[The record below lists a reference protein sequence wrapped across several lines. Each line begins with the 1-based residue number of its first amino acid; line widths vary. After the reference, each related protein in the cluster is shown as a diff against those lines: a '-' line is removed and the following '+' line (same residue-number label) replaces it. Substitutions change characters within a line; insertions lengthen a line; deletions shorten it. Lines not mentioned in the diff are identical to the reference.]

1 MQDNARTKQVL
12 QLFAMTKFPE
22 RTLQVL
28 LFASLREQ
36 AGWDEQCVLLPDQD
50 VVTAEDIWHQLNLGP
65 RPASVQISI
74 NQRLVNAIT
83 PVQIGDEVAFLPPF
97 TGG

>member
-12 QLFAMTKFPE
+12 QVFAMTKSPE

-28 LFASLREQ
+28 LFASLRDQ
-36 AGWDEQCVLLPDQD
+36 AGWDEQCVYLPDQD
-50 VVTAEDIWHQLNLGP
+50 VVTAEDIWHQLELGP
-65 RPASVQISI
+65 RPLSVQIAI
-74 NQRLVNAIT
+74 NQQLVSPLT

>member
-12 QLFAMTKFPE
+12 QLFVMTESPE

-28 LFASLREQ
+28 LFASLRDQ
-36 AGWDEQCVLLPDQD
+36 AGWGEQCVLFPDQD

-74 NQRLVNAIT
+74 NQRLVNAFAH
-83 PVQIGDEVAFLPPF
+83 VQIGDEVAFLPPF

>member
-1 MQDNARTKQVL
+1 MQDNARTNQDL
-12 QLFAMTKFPE
+12 QLFAMTKSPE

-28 LFASLREQ
+28 LFASLRDQ
-36 AGWDEQCVLLPDQD
+36 AGWDEQCILLPDKD
-50 VVTAEDIWHQLNLGP
+50 VVTADDIWHQLKLGP
-65 RPASVQISI
+65 RPASVQIFI
-74 NQRLVNAIT
+74 NQRLVNSLT

>member
-12 QLFAMTKFPE
+12 QVFAMTKSPQ

-28 LFASLREQ
+28 LFASLRDQ

-74 NQRLVNAIT
+74 NQQLVNALT
-83 PVQIGDEVAFLPPF
+83 PVQKGDEVAFLPPF

>member
-1 MQDNARTKQVL
+1 
-12 QLFAMTKFPE
+12 
-22 RTLQVL
+22 
-28 LFASLREQ
+28 
-36 AGWDEQCVLLPDQD
+36 LLPDKD
-50 VVTAEDIWHQLNLGP
+50 VVTADDIWHQLKLGP

-74 NQRLVNAIT
+74 NQRLVNSLT

>member
-1 MQDNARTKQVL
+1 
-12 QLFAMTKFPE
+12 MTKSPE

-28 LFASLREQ
+28 LFASLRDQ
-36 AGWDEQCVLLPDQD
+36 AGWDEQCVFLPDKD
-50 VVTAEDIWHQLNLGP
+50 VVTAEDIWDQLKLGP

-74 NQRLVNAIT
+74 NQRLVSSLT

>member
-12 QLFAMTKFPE
+12 QVFAMTKSPE

-28 LFASLREQ
+28 LFASLRDQ

-65 RPASVQISI
+65 RPVSVQISI
-74 NQRLVNAIT
+74 NQRLVNALT
-83 PVQIGDEVAFLPPF
+83 PVQTGDEVAFLPPF

>member
-12 QLFAMTKFPE
+12 QVFAMTKSPE

-28 LFASLREQ
+28 LFASLRDQ
-36 AGWDEQCVLLPDQD
+36 AGWDEQCILLPDKD
-50 VVTAEDIWHQLNLGP
+50 VVTADDIWHQLKLGP

-74 NQRLVNAIT
+74 NQRLVNALT

>member
-1 MQDNARTKQVL
+1 MQDDARTNQDL
-12 QLFAMTKFPE
+12 QLFAMTKSPE

-28 LFASLREQ
+28 LFASLRDQ
-36 AGWDEQCVLLPDQD
+36 AGWDEQCILLPDKD
-50 VVTAEDIWHQLNLGP
+50 VVTADDIWHQLKLGP
-65 RPASVQISI
+65 RPASVQIYI
-74 NQRLVNAIT
+74 NQRLVNSLT

>member
-12 QLFAMTKFPE
+12 QLFVMTESPV
-22 RTLQVL
+22 RTLKVL
-28 LFASLREQ
+28 LFASLRDQ
-36 AGWDEQCVLLPDQD
+36 AGWDEQCILLPDKD
-50 VVTAEDIWHQLNLGP
+50 VVTADDIWHQLKLGP
-65 RPASVQISI
+65 RHASVQISI
-74 NQRLVNAIT
+74 NQRLVNSLT

>member
-1 MQDNARTKQVL
+1 M
-12 QLFAMTKFPE
+12 FAMTKSPQ

-28 LFASLREQ
+28 LFASLRDQ

-50 VVTAEDIWHQLNLGP
+50 VVTAEDIWHQLKLGP
-65 RPASVQISI
+65 RPLSVQIAI
-74 NQRLVNAIT
+74 NQQLVSPLT

>member
-1 MQDNARTKQVL
+1 MQDDARTNQDP
-12 QLFAMTKFPE
+12 QLFAMTKSPE
-22 RTLQVL
+22 RTLHVL
-28 LFASLREQ
+28 LFASLRDQ
-36 AGWDEQCVLLPDQD
+36 AGWDEQCILLPDKD
-50 VVTAEDIWHQLNLGP
+50 VVTADDIWHQLKLGP

-74 NQRLVNAIT
+74 NQRLVNSLT

>member
-12 QLFAMTKFPE
+12 QVFAMTKSPE

-28 LFASLREQ
+28 LFASLRDQ
-36 AGWDEQCVLLPDQD
+36 AGWNEQCILLPDQD
-50 VVTAEDIWHQLNLGP
+50 VVTAEDIWHQLKLGP
-65 RPASVQISI
+65 RPPSVQISI
-74 NQRLVNAIT
+74 NQQLVNSLT
-83 PVQIGDEVAFLPPF
+83 PVQVGDEVAFLPPF

>member
-12 QLFAMTKFPE
+12 QVFAMTKSPE

-28 LFASLREQ
+28 LFASLRDQ
-36 AGWDEQCVLLPDQD
+36 AGWDEQCILLPDQN

-74 NQRLVNAIT
+74 NQRLVNALT

>member
-1 MQDNARTKQVL
+1 MQDDARTNQDL
-12 QLFAMTKFPE
+12 QLFAMTKSPE

-28 LFASLREQ
+28 LFASLRDQ
-36 AGWDEQCVLLPDQD
+36 AGWDEQCILLPDKD
-50 VVTAEDIWHQLNLGP
+50 VVTADDIWHQLKLGP

-74 NQRLVNAIT
+74 NQRLVTSLT

>member
-12 QLFAMTKFPE
+12 QVFAMTKSPE

-28 LFASLREQ
+28 LFASLRDQ

-74 NQRLVNAIT
+74 NQQLVNALT
-83 PVQIGDEVAFLPPF
+83 PVQNGDEVAFLPPF

>member
-12 QLFAMTKFPE
+12 QVFAMTKSPE

-28 LFASLREQ
+28 LFASLRDQ
-36 AGWDEQCVLLPDQD
+36 AGWDEQCVYLPDQD
-50 VVTAEDIWHQLNLGP
+50 VVTAEDIWHQLKLGP
-65 RPASVQISI
+65 RPASVLVSI
-74 NQRLVNAIT
+74 NQRLVSSLT

>member
-12 QLFAMTKFPE
+12 QVFAMTKSPE

-28 LFASLREQ
+28 LFASLRDQ

-65 RPASVQISI
+65 RPTSVQISI
-74 NQRLVNAIT
+74 NQRLVNALT

>member
-12 QLFAMTKFPE
+12 QVFAMTKSPE

-28 LFASLREQ
+28 LFASLRDQ

-65 RPASVQISI
+65 RPASVQKSI
-74 NQRLVNAIT
+74 NQRLVNALT
-83 PVQIGDEVAFLPPF
+83 PVQKADEVAILPPF

>member
-12 QLFAMTKFPE
+12 QVFAMTKSPE

-28 LFASLREQ
+28 LFASLRDQ

-50 VVTAEDIWHQLNLGP
+50 VVTAEDIWHQLKLGP

-74 NQRLVNAIT
+74 NQRLMNALT

>member
-12 QLFAMTKFPE
+12 QVFAMTKSPE

-28 LFASLREQ
+28 LFASLRDQ
-36 AGWDEQCVLLPDQD
+36 AGWDKQCVLLPDQD

-74 NQRLVNAIT
+74 NQQLVNALT
-83 PVQIGDEVAFLPPF
+83 PVQTGDEVAFLPPF

>member
-1 MQDNARTKQVL
+1 MKYDARTNQDP
-12 QLFAMTKFPE
+12 QLFAMTKSPE

-28 LFASLREQ
+28 LFASLRDQ
-36 AGWDEQCVLLPDQD
+36 AGWDEQCILLPDKD
-50 VVTAEDIWHQLNLGP
+50 VVTADDIWHQLKLGP
-65 RPASVQISI
+65 RPASVQIYI
-74 NQRLVNAIT
+74 NQRLVNSLT

>member
-12 QLFAMTKFPE
+12 RVLAMTKSPE

-28 LFASLREQ
+28 WFASLRDQ
-36 AGWDEQCVLLPDQD
+36 AGGDEQCVLLPEQD

-65 RPASVQISI
+65 RPASVQTAG
-74 NQRLVNAIT
+74 NQRFVNSII
-83 PVQIGDEVAFLPPF
+83 PVQIGDEVTFLPPF
-97 TGG
+97 T

>member
-12 QLFAMTKFPE
+12 QVFAMTKSPE

-28 LFASLREQ
+28 LFASLRDQ
-36 AGWDEQCVLLPDQD
+36 AGWDEQCILLPDKD
-50 VVTAEDIWHQLNLGP
+50 VVTADDIWHQLKLGP
-65 RPASVQISI
+65 RHASVQISI
-74 NQRLVNAIT
+74 NQRLVNSLT

>member
-12 QLFAMTKFPE
+12 QVFAMTKSPE

-28 LFASLREQ
+28 LFASLRDQ

-74 NQRLVNAIT
+74 NQRLVNALT

>member
-12 QLFAMTKFPE
+12 QVFAMTKSPE

-28 LFASLREQ
+28 LFASLRDQ
-36 AGWDEQCVLLPDQD
+36 AGWDEQCILLPDKD
-50 VVTAEDIWHQLNLGP
+50 VVTADDIWHQLNLGP

-74 NQRLVNAIT
+74 NQRLVNALT

>member
-12 QLFAMTKFPE
+12 QVFAMTKSPE

-28 LFASLREQ
+28 LFASLRDQ

-65 RPASVQISI
+65 RPVSVQISI
-74 NQRLVNAIT
+74 NQQLVNALT
-83 PVQIGDEVAFLPPF
+83 PVQTGDEVAFLPPF

>member
-12 QLFAMTKFPE
+12 QVFAMTKSPE

-28 LFASLREQ
+28 LFASLRDQ

-74 NQRLVNAIT
+74 NQRLMNALT

>member
-12 QLFAMTKFPE
+12 QVFAMTKSPE

-28 LFASLREQ
+28 LFASLRDQ

-65 RPASVQISI
+65 RPTSVQISI
-74 NQRLVNAIT
+74 NQRLVNALT
-83 PVQIGDEVAFLPPF
+83 PVQKGDEVAFLPPC

>member
-12 QLFAMTKFPE
+12 QVFAMTKSPQ

-28 LFASLREQ
+28 LFASLRDQ
-36 AGWDEQCVLLPDQD
+36 AGWDEQCVYLPDQD
-50 VVTAEDIWHQLNLGP
+50 VVTAEDIWHQLELGP
-65 RPASVQISI
+65 RPLSVQIAI
-74 NQRLVNAIT
+74 NQQLVSPLT

>member
-12 QLFAMTKFPE
+12 QVFSMTKSPQ

-28 LFASLREQ
+28 LFASLRDQ

-50 VVTAEDIWHQLNLGP
+50 VVTAEDIWHQLKLGP
-65 RPASVQISI
+65 RPLSVQIAI
-74 NQRLVNAIT
+74 NQQLVSPLT